1 MSSKQDQCR
10 HWILWVFCCLVLS
23 GCSVIPKGTADL
35 DVGIKERGIASWYGG
50 GFNGQPTA
58 SGEIYDMEALTGAH
72 RTLPLGTVLKVTNA
86 ENGRQVQVR
95 INDRGPYVNGRI
107 ADLSYAAAR
116 RLGMIENGTSAVQ
129 LEVVGRESWPSTHD
143 GWAMRIAAMLQI
155 SDSSAQAPRIVYR
168 ASQTITPPAQRRG
181 RTPFLP
187 PGDLIVSRRTNRL
200 ASTHAADQ
208 GEMPPADESL

>member
-10 HWILWVFCCLVLS
+10 HWILWVFCYLVGS
-23 GCSVIPKGTADL
+23 GCSVIPKGAADL

-107 ADLSYAAAR
+107 VDLSYAAAR

-129 LEVVGRESWPSTHD
+129 L
-143 GWAMRIAAMLQI
+143 
-155 SDSSAQAPRIVYR
+155 
-168 ASQTITPPAQRRG
+168 
-181 RTPFLP
+181 
-187 PGDLIVSRRTNRL
+187 
-200 ASTHAADQ
+200 
-208 GEMPPADESL
+208 